1 MPFTAMRR
9 PLLFAIVLVALSIP
23 VSAAQSKTAAT
34 SLARRAA
41 LEREIVREVNRVR
54 ASHAL
59 RPLRFGDGLR
69 TAAAAHSRAMVEI
82 GFFEHESADGTS
94 FDNRIRRYYRD
105 RGWETWSVG
114 EALLAS
120 SAEIDAHQVVAAWAK
135 SRPHRVVL
143 LSPTWRDA
151 GIGVY
156 YSDSAPG
163 EFGDA
168 PALVVTAD
176 FGLRS
181 GRASSS

>member
-9 PLLFAIVLVALSIP
+9 FLVFALVVAAFSAP
-23 VSAAQSKTAAT
+23 VSAAQSKPAAP
-34 SLARRAA
+34 SPGRRTA

-54 ASHAL
+54 AAHEL

-69 TAAAAHSRAMVEI
+69 TAAVAHSRAMVEI

-114 EALLAS
+114 EALLS
-120 SAEIDAHQVVAAWAK
+120 SSVEIDARSIVSAWAR

-143 LSPTWRDA
+143 LSSTWRDA

-156 YSDSAPG
+156 YSNSAPG

-181 GRASSS
+181 GRASS